1 MSNAHHSVDES
12 IGDLDRL
19 RRALKKNRTAQVRS
33 GEERSLIRAVSL
45 TWFNNHRRSIRESV
59 DEDLLSDTDSL
70 YKEMLT
76 ACDRDTSR
84 KRYDQIMK
92 QLRTSLSGLR
102 AYAINPTP
110 PNATPTTETPPSF
123 SALVPNPAMQSI
135 LQRRWSECS
144 KCIMAGA
151 PLAAIV
157 MMGGLLEALLLARV
171 HKEPNK
177 TLVFKASSAPKNR
190 STSKALQLQE
200 WTLRHYIDV
209 AHELGW
215 ISTSAKD
222 IGEVV
227 RDYRNYIH
235 PQKELSHGVELRDG
249 DAELFWE
256 IAKSISRQLLK

>member
-1 MSNAHHSVDES
+1 MSNAHTAVDAS
-12 IGDLDRL
+12 ISEIERL
-19 RRALKKNRTAQVRS
+19 RRALKKGNRQVRS
-33 GEERSLIRAVSL
+33 EEERSLIRAVSL
-45 TWFNNHRRSIRESV
+45 AWFNNHRKTIRESI
-59 DEDLLSDTDSL
+59 DEDLLSDADSL

-76 ACDRDTSR
+76 ACDRATSR
-84 KRYDQIMK
+84 NRYDQIIK
-92 QLRTSLSGLR
+92 QLRTSLSEVRG
-102 AYAINPTP
+102 YAVNPTP
-110 PNATPTTETPPSF
+110 RNVVPTTETPPLF
-123 SALVPNPAMQSI
+123 SALVPNPAMQAI

-144 KCIMAGA
+144 KCIAAGA

-171 HKEPNK
+171 HKEPNRA
-177 TLVFKASSAPKNR
+177 LVFKAVSAPRDRLGK
-190 STSKALQLQE
+190 TLQLQE

-209 AHELGW
+209 GHELGW

-235 PQKELSHGVELRDG
+235 PQKELSHGVVLRDG

>member
-1 MSNAHHSVDES
+1 MSNAHAAVEAS
-12 IGDLDRL
+12 ISEIERL
-19 RRALKKNRTAQVRS
+19 RRALKKGNRQVRS
-33 GEERSLIRAVSL
+33 EEERSLIRAVSL
-45 TWFNNHRRSIRESV
+45 AWFNTHRKTIRESI
-59 DEDLLSDTDSL
+59 DEDLLSDADAL

-76 ACDRDTSR
+76 ACDRATSR
-84 KRYDQIMK
+84 KKYDQIIK
-92 QLRTSLSGLR
+92 QLRTSLSEVRG
-102 AYAINPTP
+102 YTVNPTSRLV
-110 PNATPTTETPPSF
+110 TPTTETPPHF
-123 SALVPNPAMQSI
+123 SALIPDTAMQAI

-144 KCIMAGA
+144 KCIAAGA

-157 MMGGLLEALLLARV
+157 MMGGLLEALLLARL
-171 HKEPNK
+171 HKEPK
-177 TLVFKASSAPKNR
+177 RALVFKAVSAPKDR
-190 STSKALQLQE
+190 LGKTLQLQE

-209 AHELGW
+209 GHELGW

-235 PQKELSHGVELRDG
+235 PQKELSHGVVLRDG

>member
-1 MSNAHHSVDES
+1 MSNPHGAVDASLSE
-12 IGDLDRL
+12 LERL
-19 RRALKKNRTAQVRS
+19 RRALKNGNRQVRS
-33 GEERSLIRAVSL
+33 EEERSLIRAVSL
-45 TWFNNHRRSIRESV
+45 AWFNSHRKTIRESV
-59 DEDLLSDTDSL
+59 EEDLLSDADRL

-76 ACDRDTSR
+76 ACDRATSR
-84 KRYDQIMK
+84 TRYDDIIK
-92 QLRTSLSGLR
+92 QLRTSLSEIRG
-102 AYAINPTP
+102 YAVNPASR
-110 PNATPTTETPPSF
+110 NLAPTTETPPPF
-123 SALVPNPAMQSI
+123 SALVPDAAMQAI

-144 KCIMAGA
+144 KCIAAGA

-171 HKEPNK
+171 HKETNK
-177 TLVFKASSAPKNR
+177 SSVFNASSAPKD
-190 STSKALQLQE
+190 KAGKTLPLQE

-215 ISTSAKD
+215 ISKSAKD

-235 PQKELSHGVELRDG
+235 PQKELSHAVVLRDG

-256 IAKSISRQLLK
+256 IAKGISRQLLK

>member
-1 MSNAHHSVDES
+1 MSNAHPAVDAS
-12 IGDLDRL
+12 IGEVDRL
-19 RRALKKNRTAQVRS
+19 RRALKKGRTTQVRS

-45 TWFNNHRRSIRESV
+45 AWFNSHRASVRESV
-59 DEDLLSDTDSL
+59 DEDLLSDTDAL

-84 KRYDQIMK
+84 KRYDQIIK
-92 QLRTSLSGLR
+92 QLRTSLSALR
-102 AYAINPTP
+102 GYAINPTP
-110 PNATPTTETPPSF
+110 RAATTTTETPPSF
-123 SALVPNPAMQSI
+123 SALVPNAAMQSI

-144 KCIMAGA
+144 KCIAAGA

-171 HKEPNK
+171 HKETNK
-177 TLVFKASSAPKNR
+177 ALVFRASSAPKDR
-190 STSKALQLQE
+190 LTGKALQLQE

-209 AHELGW
+209 AHELRW

-235 PQKELSHGVELRDG
+235 PQKELSHGIELRDG

-256 IAKSISRQLLK
+256 VAKSIARQLLK

>member
-1 MSNAHHSVDES
+1 MSNAHAAVDAS
-12 IGDLDRL
+12 IGELARL
-19 RRALKKNRTAQVRS
+19 RRALKNGNRQVRS
-33 GEERSLIRAVSL
+33 EDERSLIRAVSL
-45 TWFNNHRRSIRESV
+45 AWFNNHRKTIRESV
-59 DEDLLSDTDSL
+59 DEDLLSDADRL
-70 YKEMLT
+70 YKEMLI
-76 ACDRDTSR
+76 ACDRATSR
-84 KRYDQIMK
+84 NRYDDIIK
-92 QLRTSLSGLR
+92 QLQPLLSEIRG
-102 AYAINPTP
+102 YAVNPAP
-110 PNATPTTETPPSF
+110 RNLPPTTETPPPF
-123 SALVPNPAMQSI
+123 SALVPDPAMQAI

-144 KCIMAGA
+144 KCIAANA

-171 HKEPNK
+171 HKEPNRS
-177 TLVFKASSAPKNR
+177 LVFKAVSTPKDK
-190 STSKALQLQE
+190 SGKTLQLQE

-235 PQKELSHGVELRDG
+235 PQKELSHGIVLRDG

>member
-1 MSNAHHSVDES
+1 MSNAHHSVEAS
-12 IGDLDRL
+12 IGELDRL
-19 RRALKKNRTAQVRS
+19 RRTLKKNSTPQVRA
-33 GEERSLIRAVSL
+33 GFERALIRAVCL
-45 TWFNNHRRSIRESV
+45 TWFRNHRGSILDSV
-59 DEDLLSDTDSL
+59 DEDLLSDADAL
-70 YKEMLT
+70 YKEMLS
-76 ACDRDTSR
+76 ACDRATSR
-84 KRYDQIMK
+84 GRYDQIIK
-92 QLRTSLSGLR
+92 QLRLSLSEIRG
-102 AYAINPTP
+102 YAVAPKP
-110 PNATPTTETPPSF
+110 RNATPTTDQPPAF
-123 SALVPNPAMQSI
+123 STLVPDPAMQSI

-144 KCIMAGA
+144 KCIAAGA

-177 TLVFKASSAPKNR
+177 SLVFKATSAPKDR
-190 STSKALQLQE
+190 STGKSLQLQE

-249 DAELFWE
+249 DSELFWE
-256 IAKSISRQLLK
+256 VAKSITRQLLK

>member
-1 MSNAHHSVDES
+1 MANAHAAVDAS
-12 IGDLDRL
+12 ISEIDRL
-19 RRALKKNRTAQVRS
+19 RRTLKKSRTAQVRS
-33 GEERSLIRAVSL
+33 GDERSLIRAVSL
-45 TWFNNHRRSIRESV
+45 AWFNNRRLMIRESV
-59 DEDLLSDTDSL
+59 DEDLLSDTDSM

-76 ACDRDTSR
+76 ACDR
-84 KRYDQIMK
+84 KRYDQILK
-92 QLRTSLSGLR
+92 QLRISLSEVRG
-102 AYAINPTP
+102 YAINPTP
-110 PNATPTTETPPSF
+110 RNATPTTDTPPPF
-123 SALVPNPAMQSI
+123 SALIPNPAMQAI

-144 KCIMAGA
+144 KCIAADA

-177 TLVFKASSAPKNR
+177 TLVFKATSAPKDR
-190 STSKALQLQE
+190 STGKSLQLQD

-235 PQKELSHGVELRDG
+235 PQKELSHGIELRDG